1 MKVWKGIALFAGG
14 TLFGLWGIK
23 MLCSKDAKK
32 VYTHCTAGVLRAKDY
47 VMDQATD
54 VKENCCDIYEEAK
67 VINEERAAKEK
78 ESEVEDEAEEIVE
91 EVVEEAKEEKK
102 AKRAAKKEEIKEAV
116 EEVKEKKEEVKK
128 AVKAKKEEIKEEVKE
143 VKKEV
148 KAKKEK
154 VEDLASLTLADL
166 KAKAKE
172 LGIKGY
178 STMKKADL
186 VEALKK

>member
-47 VMDQATD
+47 VMDQATA

-78 ESEVEDEAEEIVE
+78 EAEVEDDAEEIVE
-91 EVVEEAKEEKK
+91 EVKEEKK
-102 AKRAAKKEEIKEAV
+102 AKTTKNASTKATTAKKSTKADT
-116 EEVKEKKEEVKK
+116 EKKDDS
-128 AVKAKKEEIKEEVKE
+128 KAKKSAK
-143 VKKEV
+143 KKE
-148 KAKKEK
+148 A
-154 VEDLASLTLADL
+154 
-166 KAKAKE
+166 
-172 LGIKGY
+172 
-178 STMKKADL
+178 
-186 VEALKK
+186 

>member
-47 VMDQATD
+47 VMDQATA

-102 AKRAAKKEEIKEAV
+102 AKTTKKASTKATTAKKSTKADT
-116 EEVKEKKEEVKK
+116 EKKDDS
-128 AVKAKKEEIKEEVKE
+128 KAKKSAK
-143 VKKEV
+143 KKE
-148 KAKKEK
+148 A
-154 VEDLASLTLADL
+154 
-166 KAKAKE
+166 
-172 LGIKGY
+172 
-178 STMKKADL
+178 
-186 VEALKK
+186 

>member
-47 VMDQATD
+47 VMDQATA

-78 ESEVEDEAEEIVE
+78 EAEVEDEAEEIVE
-91 EVVEEAKEEKK
+91 EVKEEKK
-102 AKRAAKKEEIKEAV
+102 AKTTKKASTKATTAKKSTKAAEEKKDDSKTKKSGKKKEA
-116 EEVKEKKEEVKK
+116 
-128 AVKAKKEEIKEEVKE
+128 
-143 VKKEV
+143 
-148 KAKKEK
+148 
-154 VEDLASLTLADL
+154 
-166 KAKAKE
+166 
-172 LGIKGY
+172 
-178 STMKKADL
+178 
-186 VEALKK
+186 

>member
-1 MKVWKGIALFAGG
+1 MERNRIIRRG

-47 VMDQATD
+47 VMDQATA

-102 AKRAAKKEEIKEAV
+102 AKTTKKASTKATTAKKSTKADT
-116 EEVKEKKEEVKK
+116 EKKDDS
-128 AVKAKKEEIKEEVKE
+128 KAKKSAK
-143 VKKEV
+143 KKE
-148 KAKKEK
+148 A
-154 VEDLASLTLADL
+154 
-166 KAKAKE
+166 
-172 LGIKGY
+172 
-178 STMKKADL
+178 
-186 VEALKK
+186 

>member
-47 VMDQATD
+47 VMDQATA

-78 ESEVEDEAEEIVE
+78 EAEVEDDAEEIVE
-91 EVVEEAKEEKK
+91 EVVEEVKEEKK
-102 AKRAAKKEEIKEAV
+102 AKTTKNASTKATTAKKSTKADT
-116 EEVKEKKEEVKK
+116 EKKDDS
-128 AVKAKKEEIKEEVKE
+128 KAKKSAKMKE
-143 VKKEV
+143 
-148 KAKKEK
+148 A
-154 VEDLASLTLADL
+154 
-166 KAKAKE
+166 
-172 LGIKGY
+172 
-178 STMKKADL
+178 
-186 VEALKK
+186 

>member
-47 VMDQATD
+47 VMDQATA

-78 ESEVEDEAEEIVE
+78 EAEVEDEAEEIVE
-91 EVVEEAKEEKK
+91 EVVEEVKEEKK
-102 AKRAAKKEEIKEAV
+102 AKTTKKASTKATIAKKSRKAAEEKKDDSKTKKSGKKKEA
-116 EEVKEKKEEVKK
+116 
-128 AVKAKKEEIKEEVKE
+128 
-143 VKKEV
+143 
-148 KAKKEK
+148 
-154 VEDLASLTLADL
+154 
-166 KAKAKE
+166 
-172 LGIKGY
+172 
-178 STMKKADL
+178 
-186 VEALKK
+186 

>member
-47 VMDQATD
+47 VMDQATA

-78 ESEVEDEAEEIVE
+78 EAEVEDDAEEIVE
-91 EVVEEAKEEKK
+91 EVVEEVKEEKK
-102 AKRAAKKEEIKEAV
+102 AKTTKKASTKATTAKKSTRQP
-116 EEVKEKKEEVKK
+116 KKRKMIPRPKSQVRRKK
-128 AVKAKKEEIKEEVKE
+128 RNI
-143 VKKEV
+143 
-148 KAKKEK
+148 
-154 VEDLASLTLADL
+154 
-166 KAKAKE
+166 
-172 LGIKGY
+172 
-178 STMKKADL
+178 
-186 VEALKK
+186 

>member
-47 VMDQATD
+47 VMDQATA

-78 ESEVEDEAEEIVE
+78 EAEVEDDAEEIVE
-91 EVVEEAKEEKK
+91 EVVEEVKEEKK
-102 AKRAAKKEEIKEAV
+102 AKTTKKASTKATTAKKSTKADT
-116 EEVKEKKEEVKK
+116 EKKDDS
-128 AVKAKKEEIKEEVKE
+128 KAKKSAK
-143 VKKEV
+143 KKE
-148 KAKKEK
+148 A
-154 VEDLASLTLADL
+154 
-166 KAKAKE
+166 
-172 LGIKGY
+172 
-178 STMKKADL
+178 
-186 VEALKK
+186 

>member
-47 VMDQATD
+47 VMDQATV

-78 ESEVEDEAEEIVE
+78 EAEVEDDAEEIVE
-91 EVVEEAKEEKK
+91 EVVEEVKEEKK
-102 AKRAAKKEEIKEAV
+102 AKTTKKASTKATTAKKSIKAAEEKKDDSKTKKSGKKKEA
-116 EEVKEKKEEVKK
+116 
-128 AVKAKKEEIKEEVKE
+128 
-143 VKKEV
+143 
-148 KAKKEK
+148 
-154 VEDLASLTLADL
+154 
-166 KAKAKE
+166 
-172 LGIKGY
+172 
-178 STMKKADL
+178 
-186 VEALKK
+186 

>member
-47 VMDQATD
+47 VMDQATA

-78 ESEVEDEAEEIVE
+78 EAEVEDDAEEIVE
-91 EVVEEAKEEKK
+91 EVVEEVKEEKK
-102 AKRAAKKEEIKEAV
+102 AKTTKNASTKATTAKKSTKADT
-116 EEVKEKKEEVKK
+116 EKKDDS
-128 AVKAKKEEIKEEVKE
+128 KAKKSAK
-143 VKKEV
+143 KKE
-148 KAKKEK
+148 A
-154 VEDLASLTLADL
+154 
-166 KAKAKE
+166 
-172 LGIKGY
+172 
-178 STMKKADL
+178 
-186 VEALKK
+186 